1 MSEAHATLV
10 RNEQLKL
17 AATFFNNIAVA
28 FVAAGLVVP
37 AVAAAYQT
45 GVPQGRF
52 WVVYATFWVVMAGA
66 NHLIGR
72 TILSRIKL

>member
-1 MSEAHATLV
+1 MLDPHANLIRT
-10 RNEQLKL
+10 EQLKL

-28 FVAAGLVVP
+28 FVAAGVIVP

-45 GVPQGRF
+45 GAPQGRF
-52 WVVYATFWVVMAGA
+52 WIVYAIFWVVMAGA

-72 TILSRIKL
+72 TILSRIKP